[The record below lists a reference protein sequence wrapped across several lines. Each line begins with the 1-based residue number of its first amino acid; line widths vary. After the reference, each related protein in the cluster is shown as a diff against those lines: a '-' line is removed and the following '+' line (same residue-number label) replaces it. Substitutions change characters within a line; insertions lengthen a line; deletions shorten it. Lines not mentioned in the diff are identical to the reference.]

1 MNLLPL
7 RIAHRYIFSRKRH
20 SAVNMIS
27 IVAVCGIIITTA
39 AMVCLLSVFNGFH
52 ILMQER
58 LNAINPEIEISPTEG
73 KVISESDSVAEVV
86 GKVKGVRMARPVI
99 KENALA
105 VFAGKQLPVRVMGVS
120 EDYDKLVN
128 LARLVKED
136 GCYMLYD
143 SLTLSRCALLG
154 SGTAV
159 QLRAHPTYEHQL
171 LLYAPKREGRI
182 NLANPLGAFRT
193 DTLFVSGVYQSNDE
207 KFDNQSLVV
216 SLDCARELFAYD
228 SEASVIHVATDTTAT
243 VASVMQDISKR
254 LGSGYQVKDRL
265 MQQEY
270 SFRMI
275 NIEKWITFLF
285 IGFILIIAM
294 FNVLSSVAVL
304 IVEKR
309 DDARTLN
316 FLGTTRTM
324 VANIFSAQAFF
335 ITMIGAVLGSVL
347 GIALCLAQEH
357 FHLIKLNGDASV
369 LIIQYYPVCVK
380 ALDLLAVLGI
390 TTAIALLSAL
400 VTRLLM
406 KRN

>member
-52 ILMQER
+52 LLMLER
-58 LNAINPEIEISPTEG
+58 LNTINPEIEVSPVKG
-73 KVISESDSVAEVV
+73 KVISEADSVADIV
-86 GKVKGVRMARPVI
+86 GKIQGVRMVRPVI

-120 EDYDKLVN
+120 GDYDKLVD
-128 LARLVKED
+128 LSRLVKED

-143 SLTLSRCALLG
+143 SLTLSDCALLG

-182 NLANPLGAFRT
+182 NLANPIGAFRT

-207 KFDNQSLVV
+207 KFDNQSLIV
-216 SLDCARELFAYD
+216 SLDCAKRLFAYD
-228 SEASVIHVATDTTAT
+228 KEASALHIATDTTAS
-243 VASVMQDISKR
+243 VASIMQSISQR
-254 LGSGYQVKDRL
+254 LGANYQVKDRL

-309 DDARTLN
+309 DDTRTLD
-316 FLGTTRTM
+316 FLGATRTM
-324 VANIFSAQAFF
+324 IANIFSAHTFF
-335 ITMIGAVLGSVL
+335 ITMLGAVIGSIL
-347 GIALCLAQEH
+347 GIALCLLQEH

-369 LIIQYYPVCVK
+369 LIIQYYPVCIK

-390 TTAIALLSAL
+390 TTAIAILSAL
-400 VTRLLM
+400 VTRLLI
-406 KRN
+406 KRQ